1 MGTWVNGYM
10 GTWVHSYMLRER
22 KESPRIFDLLIQTYD
37 YICIKCCYISD
48 MIESRWDSNACLPH
62 TGTHNGCPD
71 NTTRT
76 ENRQHRDRASQWQ
89 YCGRGQLVLW
99 QQSGSWGIPT
109 QQCAVAAL
117 GPRPCSLRICDL
129 VSKWKEIMHWL
140 ILKTWHQSLTEPRD
154 VSVNLAQW
162 VAKVCLGCPGERPGS
177 CGSPTQQCAVAAL
190 GPRPCS
196 LRICDLVLSEKKLCI
211 G

>member
-1 MGTWVNGYM
+1 MGWVSLISFSHPPNHLESKLDKKWELGHGSFLLAKCVQKKGDALKSNWWEACPGTWVNGYM

-99 QQSGSWGIPT
+99 QQSGS
-109 QQCAVAAL
+109 
-117 GPRPCSLRICDL
+117 
-129 VSKWKEIMHWL
+129 
-140 ILKTWHQSLTEPRD
+140 
-154 VSVNLAQW
+154 
-162 VAKVCLGCPGERPGS
+162 

-196 LRICDLVLSEKKLCI
+196 LRICDLVFKWKEIMHWLIMKNPPPVFDRAKRCVS
-211 G
+211 

>member
-1 MGTWVNGYM
+1 MGWVSLISFSHPPNHLKSNLDKKWELGHGSFLLAKCDQTDEKHTWVHGYM
-10 GTWVHSYMLRER
+10 GTTAGFLFRER

-62 TGTHNGCPD
+62 TGTHKGCPD

-99 QQSGSWGIPT
+99 QQSGS
-109 QQCAVAAL
+109 
-117 GPRPCSLRICDL
+117 
-129 VSKWKEIMHWL
+129 
-140 ILKTWHQSLTEPRD
+140 
-154 VSVNLAQW
+154 
-162 VAKVCLGCPGERPGS
+162 

-196 LRICDLVLSEKKLCI
+196 LRICDLVSSGKKLCI